1 MGNWNNI
8 FNINYDVL
16 LEVWQI
22 IIIIINIIFYILII
36 IISRN
41 NASI

>member
-22 IIIIINIIFYILII
+22 IIIIINIIFYILMI